1 MRISSL
7 SRGLALAALC
17 AFSSVCFAQEGL
29 TRGGRIGQDG
39 GQGTADQFGR
49 PLTGQ
54 IAPGL
59 EPFDAQIPQLLQKYD
74 IPGCVVAVMDNDK
87 LVMTRGYGWASREGK
102 VPISPDSMFRI
113 GALSK
118 PITAVAIL
126 LLAQEGKLTLD
137 TPVFNVLKDLVPLE
151 GGTPDPRLSKI
162 TIRHLLQHSGGWDAE
177 ASFEPFDRLAQI
189 ATAAKQPAP
198 PDSDA
203 IIRYMMGQPLQFDP
217 GTKAVYSNF
226 GYLLLGRVIEKIS
239 GIGYEDF
246 VNNKLFT
253 PLGAQTFRLGAT
265 RKQERDLNEVKYYD
279 YKGAPMAPSLFD
291 PATSAPRPDGSI
303 GLESRGASDGW
314 VCSAS
319 DYMRFLSV
327 VDASPVVPDALA
339 PGTLAELARRPAYAL
354 TEESYYGLGWKI
366 LPLKPYDPKK
376 PNDTDSGVYGSW
388 WHEGALPGT
397 SSFVARDS
405 NGRAWVAFFNSHPQ
419 DDKAWSKDMLDALD
433 TAVGQSQWGD
443 PNAQDPNNPEGR
455 TPDGRNLDGRNFNGG
470 NPENGNPDG

>member
-7 SRGLALAALC
+7 SRGFALAALC
-17 AFSSVCFAQEGL
+17 AFPVVSFAQEGL
-29 TRGGRIGQDG
+29 TRGGRIGQA

-87 LVMTRGYGWASREGK
+87 LVMTRGYGWADRDAK
-102 VPISPDSMFRI
+102 VPIDPNSTFRI

-118 PITAVAIL
+118 PITATAIL
-126 LLAQEGKLTLD
+126 LLVQDGKLTLE
-137 TPVFNVLKDLVPLE
+137 TRVFDVLKDLTPFPGE
-151 GGTPDPRLSKI
+151 TPDPRLSQI
-162 TIRHLLQHSGGWDAE
+162 TIRQLLQHSGGWDAG
-177 ASFEPFDRLAQI
+177 ASFDPFDRLGQI

-217 GTKAVYSNF
+217 GTKAIYSNF

-246 VNNKLFT
+246 VDSKLFT
-253 PLGAQTFRLGAT
+253 PIGAQTFRLGAT
-265 RKQERDLNEVKYYD
+265 RKQERDATEAKYYD
-279 YKGAPMAPSLFD
+279 YKGAPLAASPFD
-291 PATSAPRPDGSI
+291 GTLVPRPDGSI

-314 VCSAS
+314 VSSAP
-319 DYMRFLSV
+319 DYLRFLSV
-327 VDASPVVPDALA
+327 IDATPVIPDVLTLPSLA
-339 PGTLAELARRPAYAL
+339 DLARRPAYAL
-354 TEESYYGLGWKI
+354 ADETYYGLGLTI
-366 LPLKPYDPKK
+366 RPTKPFDPKK
-376 PNDTDSGVYGSW
+376 PNDTDTAVYGSW
-388 WHEGALPGT
+388 WLEGALPGT
-397 SSFVARDS
+397 SSFAARDA

-419 DDKAWSKDMLDALD
+419 DDKAWSKDMLEALD
-433 TAVGQSQWGD
+433 TAIGGSQWPD
-443 PNAQDPNNPEGR
+443 PNGNAQDPNNPPR
-455 TPDGRNLDGRNFNGG
+455 NPNPDNG
-470 NPENGNPDG
+470 NPNPDNGNPDG